1 MSILSKCSNKKS
13 ISMKKIRYF
22 TILALALLFS
32 LNPVISQQAS
42 SEKDF
47 RYTIKTNP
55 LSALGGP
62 FWLVIVPLTGEY
74 KALFETAV
82 SAKSSVQ
89 LGVGFIGPSV
99 LINLDDITSEEEE
112 SEISGVKTSGF
123 RFQGWYKYFL
133 SRDLSAPEG
142 FYVGPHV
149 SFASANIKNKSDEL
163 QKIGAT
169 KLNINGVFGY
179 QLITSGG
186 FTLDIFTGIGFV
198 SRKWEITGSDW
209 DTDTFEDKASVNVPF
224 GMSFGYAF

>member
-1 MSILSKCSNKKS
+1 MFLVV
-13 ISMKKIRYF
+13 
-22 TILALALLFS
+22 
-32 LNPVISQQAS
+32 NPVFSQPEPA
-42 SEKDF
+42 EKDF
-47 RYTIKTNP
+47 KFTIKTNP

-62 FWLVIVPLTGEY
+62 FWLIVLPLTGEY

-82 SAKSSVQ
+82 SEKSSVQ

-99 LINLDDITSEEEE
+99 LVNLDDLSSEEEDA
-112 SEISGVKTSGF
+112 EISGIKTSGF

-149 SFASANIKNKSDEL
+149 SFASANIRNKSDEA

-186 FTLDIFTGIGFV
+186 FTLDIFTGMGFV

-209 DTDTFEDKASVNVPF
+209 DTDSFKDRASVSVPF
-224 GMSFGYAF
+224 SFSFGYAF